1 MVSQEALCMWLGL
14 EQEPLA
20 GKKMAGLCIYICPV
34 VLSNAGQEK
43 A

>member
-1 MVSQEALCMWLGL
+1 MWLGL

-20 GKKMAGLCIYICPV
+20 DKETAGLC

-43 A
+43 SCVTVL